1 MVLQNVVWWNLSN
14 DWSFMSWYSIMFER
28 IYAVFHKGASIYPS
42 EEKFDGAVLTC
53 ILLTIPIMVNI
64 MSIFHLVR
72 LITDESLH
80 LNRQLMI
87 ITGLILIGI
96 HMLWILPKKR
106 YLKFSE
112 EVASFSK
119 RKRLIATIFSW
130 LYFVG
135 SFVFFIL
142 FLSFTKPG

>member
-1 MVLQNVVWWNLSN
+1 
-14 DWSFMSWYSIMFER
+14 MFER

-119 RKRLIATIFSW
+119 RKRLISTIFSW

-135 SFVFFIL
+135 SFVFFML
-142 FLSFTKPG
+142 FLSFTKPA

>member
-1 MVLQNVVWWNLSN
+1 VVWWNLSN

-119 RKRLIATIFSW
+119 RKRLISTIFSW

-135 SFVFFIL
+135 SFVFFML
-142 FLSFTKPG
+142 FLSFTKPA

>member
-119 RKRLIATIFSW
+119 RKRLISTIFSW

-135 SFVFFIL
+135 SFVFFML
-142 FLSFTKPG
+142 FLSFTKPA

>member
-1 MVLQNVVWWNLSN
+1 VVLQNVVWWNLSN

-119 RKRLIATIFSW
+119 RKRLISTIFSW

-135 SFVFFIL
+135 SFVFFML
-142 FLSFTKPG
+142 FLSFTKPA